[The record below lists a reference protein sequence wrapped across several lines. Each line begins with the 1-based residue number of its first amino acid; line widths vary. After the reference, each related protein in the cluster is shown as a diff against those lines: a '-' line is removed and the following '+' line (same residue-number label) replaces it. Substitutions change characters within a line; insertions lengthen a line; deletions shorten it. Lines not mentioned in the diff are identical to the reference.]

1 MYSYDPI
8 PTKFIRVVEIH
19 SGQFDDDIAITL
31 HPELFEPAA
40 APSPVLPHY
49 EALSYTWGS
58 KDNPG
63 KVQAQ
68 GVADCTIEVTR
79 NLEVALRHLRQAN
92 QSRLMWIDAV
102 CIDQSNNVEKG
113 PQVGMMGDIYRFAQ
127 RVVVWLGPEENN
139 SDNAMWLMGAI
150 GAEIE
155 VDFDTCEM
163 KPSSIATDL
172 TLGDENATISI
183 DEEGLCSLYHL
194 FCRSWFERLWIRQEL
209 GLANERSVVVCGCCS
224 VLWQVFRRAWACFY
238 LKPKPSF
245 KFSDELT
252 NRNNSLSGLLF
263 QEVER
268 HLPHLRESF
277 GNAQCSDPRDRI
289 YALLS
294 LDKTMED
301 LGIVPDYSVT
311 ATQLY
316 ENVTKLFIDRY
327 LGLEILTECEMAC
340 GVENLGGPSWVPD
353 WSVGNPY
360 ILHLSSGVTYAS
372 GPFVGPRLPVVD
384 HRLRVIGVPFD
395 TIQKLD
401 RPLVAKS
408 KLPHNDDTQM
418 AVKQMLLGKDLA
430 GRYVGGGTLLDAYVR
445 TFTLDQFAE
454 TYSPATTSYPGFAE
468 STELMTRL
476 IYRAEGSPPIEDEE
490 RLMDRLEDVF
500 SGRLLL
506 ETRKK
511 YIGLVPPSALPGDK
525 IYVIL
530 GCSLP
535 MILRPADS
543 GHYNVVGACYVCGLN
558 DGEAVLG
565 PMPQGYRFVQMWD
578 GEGYVES
585 FINEETGE
593 ALEED
598 PRLETWPTG
607 DLTRFMATSGSISER
622 IVVDLKY
629 LRDRGINATYIELV

>member
-1 MYSYDPI
+1 MYSYDPL
-8 PTKFIRVVEIH
+8 PTNFIRVVEIH
-19 SGQFDDDIAITL
+19 PGQFDDDIAITL
-31 HPELFEPAA
+31 HPERFDPAVI
-40 APSPVLPHY
+40 PSPVFPRY

-58 KDNPG
+58 KDNPAQ
-63 KVQAQ
+63 VQVQ
-68 GVADCTIEVTR
+68 GFADCIIEVTR
-79 NLEVALRHLRQAN
+79 NLDVALRHLRQAD

-102 CIDQSNNVEKG
+102 CIDQLNNVEKG
-113 PQVGMMGDIYRFAQ
+113 PQVGMMGDIYRLAES
-127 RVVVWLGPEENN
+127 VVVWLGPEEND
-139 SDNAMWLMGAI
+139 SDSAMWLMEAI

-172 TLGDENATISI
+172 TLSDESATISI

-209 GLANERSVVVCGCCS
+209 ALANESALFVCGFRSVR
-224 VLWQVFRRAWACFY
+224 WQVFKRAWACFY

-263 QEVER
+263 QEVGR
-268 HLPHLRESF
+268 HLPHLREGF

-316 ENVTKLFIDRY
+316 ENVARLFMDHF

-340 GVENLGGPSWVPD
+340 GVGNWEGPSWVPD

-384 HRLRVIGVPFD
+384 HRLTVIGVPFD
-395 TIQKLD
+395 TIQNLEQ
-401 RPLVAKS
+401 PLVAKS
-408 KLPHNDDTQM
+408 ALPHNDDTQM
-418 AVKQMLLGKDLA
+418 AVKQMLLGKDLS
-430 GRYVGGGTLLDAYVR
+430 RSYVGGETLLDAYVR

-454 TYSPATTSYPGFAE
+454 TYSPATTSYPRFAE
-468 STELMTRL
+468 SVELMMKL
-476 IYRAEGSPPIEDEE
+476 NSHAEGSPLIEDEQ
-490 RLMDRLEDVF
+490 RLFDRLEDVL

-506 ETRKK
+506 ETTKK
-511 YIGLVPPSALPGDK
+511 YIGLVPPSALPSDE
-525 IYVIL
+525 IYIIL
-530 GCSLP
+530 GSSLP
-535 MILRPADS
+535 IVLRHTDS
-543 GHYNVVGACYVCGLN
+543 GHYKVVGACYVCGLN
-558 DGEAVLG
+558 DGEAILG
-565 PMPQGYRFVQMWD
+565 PMPQGFRFVQMWD
-578 GEGYVES
+578 GEGYVEG
-585 FINEETGE
+585 FINQDTGE
-593 ALEED
+593 VLEED
-598 PRLETWPTG
+598 PRLKAWPTG
-607 DLTRFMATSGSISER
+607 DLTRFMAISGSIGER
-622 IVVDLKY
+622 IVVDVKY
-629 LRDRGINATYIELV
+629 LGDRGINATYIELV